1 MGQWPSIVILLQS
14 IATHTRPIF
23 RWFGIRS
30 CANVI
35 NFPSCVL
42 CRHGF
47 RGSVAMRTLPTQPIT
62 LIYGVSTGL
71 CPLLFRNAGS
81 EAAAHDQ
88 KERDCDHDKGRS
100 IADTGVERRP
110 DWSRQRRIDHAFAA
124 QRQ

>member
-1 MGQWPSIVILLQS
+1 MGQWPYIVIPLQS

-42 CRHGF
+42 HRRRLRATVVT
-47 RGSVAMRTLPTQPIT
+47 RGRGILPIT
-62 LIYGVSTGL
+62 LIYGHSMGRRSS
-71 CPLLFRNAGS
+71 LFRNAGS
-81 EAAAHDQ
+81 EAAAHDE
-88 KERDCDHDKGRS
+88 KERDCDHDEGRS